1 MNRTLKRPMFRIG
14 GSAGTGITSGLDTP
28 RQQYNIAG
36 RVLPTQEE
44 FEQAKAMYPQFQ
56 TPPNQGLSR
65 FLMTTGLNLLS
76 QPPRG
81 SGFGGLLSTV
91 ATAAKDPTQQLFKDI
106 DARRATQFA
115 TDADLFKTLIEAK
128 GEAAGGTSGK
138 TYAKLEIASDIE
150 KTMAEV
156 TKLKKDLE
164 KDPGNETLRNQL
176 DQKEARL
183 NYLSK
188 ENAVGKSLMQNTDF
202 AENVLKGIINQLK
215 NETLPNSEELKYPEG
230 KKDPELLK
238 EAYRLYSEFFAAV
251 PEVEEAKAKG
261 GRVGLQMGGEP
272 MPMDQ
277 ETAMPDKSPK
287 IDFATLRARLPK
299 EIGDD
304 IVRLISASP
313 EALEDFATIATQ
325 QDVDQFNKKYS
336 VNLVLPQEA

>member
-1 MNRTLKRPMFRIG
+1 MNRILKRPMFRMG
-14 GSAGTGITSGLDTP
+14 GSSNEGITSGLSSP
-28 RQQYNIAG
+28 RQNYFKAG
-36 RVLPTQEE
+36 LVLPTREE
-44 FEQAKAMYPQFQ
+44 FEQAKSMYPQFEV
-56 TPPNQGLSR
+56 PKGQGLSR

-76 QPPRG
+76 TPPQ
-81 SGFGGLLSTV
+81 GGLLATA
-91 ATAAKDPTQQLFKDI
+91 ATAAKEPTEQLFKDI
-106 DARRATQFA
+106 DTQRATQFA

-215 NETLPNSEELKYPEG
+215 DETLPNSEELKYPEG

>member
-1 MNRTLKRPMFRIG
+1 MNRVLKRPMFRMG
-14 GSAGTGITSGLDTP
+14 GSSNEGITSGLSSP
-28 RQQYNIAG
+28 RQNYNIAG
-36 RVLPTQEE
+36 RVLPTREE
-44 FEQAKAMYPQFQ
+44 FEQAKSMYPQFEV
-56 TPPNQGLSR
+56 PKGQGLSR

-76 QPPRG
+76 TPPQ
-81 SGFGGLLSTV
+81 GGLL
-91 ATAAKDPTQQLFKDI
+91 ATAATAAREPTEQLFKDI
-106 DARRATQFA
+106 DTQRATQFA

-164 KDPGNETLRNQL
+164 KDPENQKLKNQL

-202 AENVLKGIINQLK
+202 AENVLDGIIDQLK

-230 KKDPELLK
+230 KKDPALLK
-238 EAYRLYSEFFAAV
+238 EAYRLYAEFFSAV
-251 PEVEEAKAKG
+251 PEVEEAKATG

-304 IVRLISASP
+304 VVRLISASP

>member
-1 MNRTLKRPMFRIG
+1 MNRVLKRPMFRMG
-14 GSAGTGITSGLDTP
+14 GSSNEGITSGLSSP
-28 RQQYNIAG
+28 RQNYFDAG
-36 RVLPTQEE
+36 RVLPTKEE
-44 FEQAKAMYPQFQ
+44 FEQAKSMYPQFEV
-56 TPPNQGLSR
+56 PKGQGLSR

-76 QPPRG
+76 TPPQ
-81 SGFGGLLSTV
+81 GGLLATA
-91 ATAAKDPTQQLFKDI
+91 ATAAKEPTEQLFKDI
-106 DARRATQFA
+106 DTQRATQFA

-128 GEAAGGTSGK
+128 GEAASGSSGK

-150 KTMAEV
+150 STMSEI

-215 NETLPNSEELKYPEG
+215 NETLPNSDELKYPEG
-230 KKDPELLK
+230 KKSPELLK

-251 PEVEEAKAKG
+251 PKVEEEAKATG

-272 MPMDQ
+272 MPMAQ

-304 IVRLISASP
+304 VLRLISASP
-313 EALEDFATIATQ
+313 EALEDFATISTQ

>member
-1 MNRTLKRPMFRIG
+1 ML
-14 GSAGTGITSGLDTP
+14 A
-28 RQQYNIAG
+28 
-36 RVLPTQEE
+36 
-44 FEQAKAMYPQFQ
+44 
-56 TPPNQGLSR
+56 
-65 FLMTTGLNLLS
+65 
-76 QPPRG
+76 
-81 SGFGGLLSTV
+81 TV
-91 ATAAKDPTQQLFKDI
+91 ATAAREPTEQLFKDI
-106 DARRATQFA
+106 DTQRATQFA

-150 KTMAEV
+150 NTMAEI
-156 TKLKKDLE
+156 TKLKQQLE
-164 KDPGNETLRNQL
+164 KDPENTTLKNQF
-176 DQKEARL
+176 DQKQARL

-272 MPMDQ
+272 MPMAQ

-304 IVRLISASP
+304 VVRLISASP

>member
-1 MNRTLKRPMFRIG
+1 MG
-14 GSAGTGITSGLDTP
+14 GSSNEGITSGLSSP
-28 RQQYNIAG
+28 RQNYFDAG
-36 RVLPTQEE
+36 RVLPTREE
-44 FEQAKAMYPQFQ
+44 FEQAKSMYPQFEV
-56 TPPNQGLSR
+56 PKGQGLSR

-76 QPPRG
+76 TPPQ
-81 SGFGGLLSTV
+81 GGLL
-91 ATAAKDPTQQLFKDI
+91 ATAATAAREPTEQLFKDI
-106 DARRATQFA
+106 DTQRATQFA

>member
-1 MNRTLKRPMFRIG
+1 MG
-14 GSAGTGITSGLDTP
+14 GSSNEGITSGLSSP
-28 RQQYNIAG
+28 RQNYFDAG
-36 RVLPTQEE
+36 RVLPTREE
-44 FEQAKAMYPQFQ
+44 FEQAKSMYPQFEV
-56 TPPNQGLSR
+56 PKGQGLSR

-76 QPPRG
+76 TPPQ
-81 SGFGGLLSTV
+81 GGLLATA
-91 ATAAKDPTQQLFKDI
+91 ATAAKEPTEQLFKDI
-106 DARRATQFA
+106 DTQRATQFA

-128 GEAAGGTSGK
+128 GEAASGSSGK

-150 KTMAEV
+150 STMSEI

-215 NETLPNSEELKYPEG
+215 NETLPNSDELKYPEG
-230 KKDPELLK
+230 KKSPELLK

-251 PEVEEAKAKG
+251 PKVEEEAKATG

-272 MPMDQ
+272 MPMAQ

-304 IVRLISASP
+304 VVRLISASP
-313 EALEDFATIATQ
+313 EALEDFATISTQ

>member
-1 MNRTLKRPMFRIG
+1 MNRVLKRPMFRMG
-14 GSAGTGITSGLDTP
+14 GSSNEGITSGLSSP
-28 RQQYNIAG
+28 RQNYFDAG
-36 RVLPTQEE
+36 RVLPTREE
-44 FEQAKAMYPQFQ
+44 FEQAKSMYPQFEV
-56 TPPNQGLSR
+56 PKGQGLSR

-76 QPPRG
+76 TPPQ
-81 SGFGGLLSTV
+81 GGLL
-91 ATAAKDPTQQLFKDI
+91 ATAATAAREPTEQLFKDI
-106 DARRATQFA
+106 DTQRATQFA

-164 KDPGNETLRNQL
+164 KDPENQKLKNQL

-188 ENAVGKSLMQNTDF
+188 ENAVGKSLMQQTDF
-202 AENVLKGIINQLK
+202 AENVLDGIMDQLK

-230 KKDPELLK
+230 KKDPALLK
-238 EAYRLYSEFFAAV
+238 EAYRLYAEFFSAV
-251 PEVEEAKAKG
+251 PEVEEAKATG

-304 IVRLISASP
+304 VVRLISASP

>member
-1 MNRTLKRPMFRIG
+1 MNRVLKRPMFRMG
-14 GSAGTGITSGLDTP
+14 GSSNEGITSGLSSP
-28 RQQYNIAG
+28 RQNYFDAG
-36 RVLPTQEE
+36 RVLPTREE
-44 FEQAKAMYPQFQ
+44 FEQAKSMYPQFEV
-56 TPPNQGLSR
+56 PKGQGLSR

-76 QPPRG
+76 TPPQ
-81 SGFGGLLSTV
+81 GGLL
-91 ATAAKDPTQQLFKDI
+91 ATAATAAREPTEQLFKDI
-106 DARRATQFA
+106 DTQRATQFA

-128 GEAAGGTSGK
+128 GEAASGSSGK

-150 KTMAEV
+150 NTMAEI

-164 KDPGNETLRNQL
+164 KDPGNQTLRDQL

-183 NYLSK
+183 SYLSK

-215 NETLPNSEELKYPEG
+215 DEKLPNSEELKYPEG
-230 KKDPELLK
+230 KKDPALLK

-251 PEVEEAKAKG
+251 PEVEEAKATG
-261 GRVGLQMGGEP
+261 GRVGRRMGTPMTGEQP
-272 MPMDQ
+272 MNQ

-304 IVRLISASP
+304 VVRLISASP

>member
-1 MNRTLKRPMFRIG
+1 MNRVLKRPMFRMG
-14 GSAGTGITSGLDTP
+14 GSSNEGITSGLSSP
-28 RQQYNIAG
+28 RQNYFDAG
-36 RVLPTQEE
+36 RVLPTREE
-44 FEQAKAMYPQFQ
+44 FEQAKSMYPQFEV
-56 TPPNQGLSR
+56 PKGQGLSR

-76 QPPRG
+76 TPPQ
-81 SGFGGLLSTV
+81 GGLL
-91 ATAAKDPTQQLFKDI
+91 ATAATAAREPTEQLFKDI
-106 DARRATQFA
+106 DTQRATQFA

-164 KDPGNETLRNQL
+164 KDPENQKLKNQL

-202 AENVLKGIINQLK
+202 AENVLDGIMDQLK

-230 KKDPELLK
+230 KKDPALLK
-238 EAYRLYSEFFAAV
+238 EAYRLYAEFFSAV
-251 PEVEEAKAKG
+251 PEVEEAKATG

-304 IVRLISASP
+304 VVRLISASP

>member
-1 MNRTLKRPMFRIG
+1 MG
-14 GSAGTGITSGLDTP
+14 GSSNEGITAGLSSP
-28 RQQYNIAG
+28 RQNYFDAG
-36 RVLPTQEE
+36 RVLPTREE
-44 FEQAKAMYPQFQ
+44 FEQAKSMYPQFEV
-56 TPPNQGLSR
+56 PKGQGLSR

-76 QPPRG
+76 TPPQ
-81 SGFGGLLSTV
+81 GGLLANV
-91 ATAAKDPTQQLFKDI
+91 ATAAREPTEQLFKDI
-106 DARRATQFA
+106 DTQRATQFA

-272 MPMDQ
+272 MPMAQ

>member
-138 TYAKLEIASDIE
+138 TYAKLQIANDIE
-150 KTMAEV
+150 NTMAEI
-156 TKLKKDLE
+156 TKLKQQLE
-164 KDPGNETLRNQL
+164 KDPENTTLKNQF
-176 DQKEARL
+176 DQKQARL

-188 ENAVGKSLMQNTDF
+188 ENSVGKSLMQNTDF

-215 NETLPNSEELKYPEG
+215 DETLPNSEELKYPEG
-230 KKDPELLK
+230 KKDPALLK

-251 PEVEEAKAKG
+251 PEAEETKAAG
-261 GRVGLQMGGEP
+261 GRVGLQMGGE
-272 MPMDQ
+272 
-277 ETAMPDKSPK
+277 AMTDKSPK
-287 IDFATLRARLPK
+287 IDFETLRARLPK

-304 IVRLISASP
+304 IVRLISQSP

>member
-1 MNRTLKRPMFRIG
+1 MNRVLKRPMFRMG
-14 GSAGTGITSGLDTP
+14 GSSNEGITSGLSSP
-28 RQQYNIAG
+28 RQNYNIAG
-36 RVLPTQEE
+36 RVLPTREE
-44 FEQAKAMYPQFQ
+44 FEQAKSMYPQFEV
-56 TPPNQGLSR
+56 PKGQGLSR

-76 QPPRG
+76 TPPQ
-81 SGFGGLLSTV
+81 GGLL
-91 ATAAKDPTQQLFKDI
+91 ATAATAAREPTEQLFKDI
-106 DARRATQFA
+106 DTQRATQFA

-164 KDPGNETLRNQL
+164 KDPENQKLKNQL

-202 AENVLKGIINQLK
+202 AENVLDGIMDQLK

-230 KKDPELLK
+230 KKDPALLK
-238 EAYRLYSEFFAAV
+238 EAYRLYAEFFSAV
-251 PEVEEAKAKG
+251 PEVEEAKATG

-304 IVRLISASP
+304 VVRLISASP

>member
-1 MNRTLKRPMFRIG
+1 MNRVLKRPMFRMG
-14 GSAGTGITSGLDTP
+14 GSSNEGITSGLRSP
-28 RQQYNIAG
+28 RQNYFDAG
-36 RVLPTQEE
+36 RVLPTREE
-44 FEQAKAMYPQFQ
+44 FEQAKSMYPQFEV
-56 TPPNQGLSR
+56 PKGQGLSR

-76 QPPRG
+76 TPPQ
-81 SGFGGLLSTV
+81 GGLLATV
-91 ATAAKDPTQQLFKDI
+91 ATAAREPTEQLFKDI
-106 DARRATQFA
+106 DTKRATQFA

-272 MPMDQ
+272 MPMAQ

>member
-1 MNRTLKRPMFRIG
+1 MG
-14 GSAGTGITSGLDTP
+14 GSSNEGITSGLSLP
-28 RQQYNIAG
+28 RQNYFDAG
-36 RVLPTQEE
+36 RVLPTREE
-44 FEQAKAMYPQFQ
+44 FEQAKSMYPQFEV
-56 TPPNQGLSR
+56 PKGQGLSR

-76 QPPRG
+76 TPPQ
-81 SGFGGLLSTV
+81 GGLLATA
-91 ATAAKDPTQQLFKDI
+91 ATAAKEPTEQLFKDI
-106 DARRATQFA
+106 DTQRATQFA

-164 KDPGNETLRNQL
+164 KDPGNETLRDQL

-251 PEVEEAKAKG
+251 PEVEEAKATG
-261 GRVGLQMGGEP
+261 GRVGRRMGTPMTGEQ
-272 MPMDQ
+272 PMDQ

-304 IVRLISASP
+304 VVRLISASP

>member
-1 MNRTLKRPMFRIG
+1 MG
-14 GSAGTGITSGLDTP
+14 GSSNEGITSGLSSP
-28 RQQYNIAG
+28 RQNYFDAG
-36 RVLPTQEE
+36 RVLPTREE
-44 FEQAKAMYPQFQ
+44 FEQAKSMYPQFEV
-56 TPPNQGLSR
+56 PKGQGLSR

-76 QPPRG
+76 TPPQ
-81 SGFGGLLSTV
+81 GGLLATV
-91 ATAAKDPTQQLFKDI
+91 ATAAREPTEQLFKDI
-106 DARRATQFA
+106 DTQRATQFA

-215 NETLPNSEELKYPEG
+215 DETLPNSEELKYPEG
-230 KKDPELLK
+230 KKDPALLK

-272 MPMDQ
+272 MPMAQ

>member
-1 MNRTLKRPMFRIG
+1 MNRVLKRPMFRMG
-14 GSAGTGITSGLDTP
+14 GSSNEGITSGLSSP
-28 RQQYNIAG
+28 RQNYFKAG
-36 RVLPTQEE
+36 LVLPTREE
-44 FEQAKAMYPQFQ
+44 FEQAKSMYPQFEV
-56 TPPNQGLSR
+56 PKGQGLSR

-76 QPPRG
+76 TPPQ
-81 SGFGGLLSTV
+81 GGLLATV
-91 ATAAKDPTQQLFKDI
+91 ATAAREPTEQLFKDI
-106 DARRATQFA
+106 DTQRATQFA

-251 PEVEEAKAKG
+251 PEVEEAKATG

-272 MPMDQ
+272 MPMAQ

>member
-1 MNRTLKRPMFRIG
+1 MNRILKRPMFRIG
-14 GSAGTGITSGLDTP
+14 GSAGTGITSGLDKP

-138 TYAKLEIASDIE
+138 TYAKLQIANDIE
-150 KTMAEV
+150 NTMAEI
-156 TKLKKDLE
+156 TKLKQQLE
-164 KDPGNETLRNQL
+164 KDPENTTLKNQF
-176 DQKEARL
+176 DQKQARL

-188 ENAVGKSLMQNTDF
+188 ENSVGKSLMQNTDF

-215 NETLPNSEELKYPEG
+215 DETLPNSEELKYPEG
-230 KKDPELLK
+230 RTDPALLK
-238 EAYRLYSEFFAAV
+238 EADRLYSEFFAAV
-251 PEVEEAKAKG
+251 PEVEEAKAAG
-261 GRVGLQMGGEP
+261 GRVGLQMGGEAV
-272 MPMDQ
+272 
-277 ETAMPDKSPK
+277 TDKSPK
-287 IDFATLRARLPK
+287 IDFETLRARLPK

-304 IVRLISASP
+304 IVRLISQSP

>member
-14 GSAGTGITSGLDTP
+14 GSAGTGITSGLDKP

-36 RVLPTQEE
+36 RVLPTAEE

-138 TYAKLEIASDIE
+138 TYAKLQIANDIE
-150 KTMAEV
+150 NTMAEI
-156 TKLKKDLE
+156 TKLKQQLE
-164 KDPGNETLRNQL
+164 KDPENTTLKNQF
-176 DQKEARL
+176 DQKQARL

-188 ENAVGKSLMQNTDF
+188 ENSVGKSLMQNTDF

-215 NETLPNSEELKYPEG
+215 DETLPNSEELKYPEG
-230 KKDPELLK
+230 KKDPALLK

-251 PEVEEAKAKG
+251 PEAEETKAAG
-261 GRVGLQMGGEP
+261 GRVGLQMGGE
-272 MPMDQ
+272 
-277 ETAMPDKSPK
+277 AMTDKSPK
-287 IDFATLRARLPK
+287 IDFETLRARLPK

-304 IVRLISASP
+304 IVRLISQSP

>member
-1 MNRTLKRPMFRIG
+1 MG
-14 GSAGTGITSGLDTP
+14 GSSNEGITSGLSSP
-28 RQQYNIAG
+28 RQNYFDAG
-36 RVLPTQEE
+36 RVLPTREE
-44 FEQAKAMYPQFQ
+44 FEQAKSMYPQFEV
-56 TPPNQGLSR
+56 PKGQGLSR

-76 QPPRG
+76 TPPQ
-81 SGFGGLLSTV
+81 GGLLATV
-91 ATAAKDPTQQLFKDI
+91 ATAAREPTEQLFKDI
-106 DARRATQFA
+106 DTQRATQFA

-128 GEAAGGTSGK
+128 GEAASGSSGK

-272 MPMDQ
+272 MPMAQ